1 MALDDKPD
9 PALNAF
15 YNRLSKQMAERFPKQ
30 SIYGRRFTPTEVT
43 YGLRNV
49 EAQKIVKKLGS
60 RWVVETQTGAIWELR
75 GAKNTDRRLRVQA
88 DGKDT
93 LVTLFPLDHP

>member
-1 MALDDKPD
+1 MATPEQPD

-15 YNRLSKQMAERFPKQ
+15 YNRLSKQMADRFPDQ

-49 EAQKIVKKLGS
+49 QASKIIKKLGS
-60 RWVVETQTGAIWELR
+60 RWTVESRDGAVWELR
-75 GAKNTDRRLRVQA
+75 GVKNAERRLRVQA
-88 DGKDT
+88 EGPDT